1 MQTRFVY
8 EPRLYSEYFLSPNPK
23 ITDFDV
29 VKDIFYQHKQWF
41 PHIRTDYIR
50 REIAKG
56 HLILDNDVVIAY
68 NYYKR
73 KQKIGDVQA
82 QQGDCVLHQIAAK
95 NKGTASQVLQRF
107 FKWTNRRVF
116 LSVRSDNVIAKVFY
130 ERNNMRLIGQT
141 SWTKDGVK
149 NALPGDVYMYDD
161 NEGIF

>member
-1 MQTRFVY
+1 MIHA
-8 EPRLYSEYFLSPNPK
+8 K
-23 ITDFDV
+23 DTDFDV

-41 PHIRTDYIR
+41 PHIRMDYIR

-73 KQKIGDVQA
+73 KQKIGDIQA

>member
-1 MQTRFVY
+1 MIHAK
-8 EPRLYSEYFLSPNPK
+8 EN
-23 ITDFDV
+23 DFDE

-41 PHIRTDYIR
+41 PHIRTDYMR
-50 REIAKG
+50 REIASG
-56 HLILDNDVVIAY
+56 NLILDNDVIITY

-116 LSVRSDNVIAKVFY
+116 LSVRSDNIIAKKFY
-130 ERNNMRLIGQT
+130 EKNGMKLVGKT

-149 NALPGDVYMYDD
+149 NALPGDVYFYDGV
-161 NEGIF
+161 EEVL

>member
-1 MQTRFVY
+1 MIHA
-8 EPRLYSEYFLSPNPK
+8 K

-68 NYYKR
+68 NYYNR

>member
-1 MQTRFVY
+1 MIHAK
-8 EPRLYSEYFLSPNPK
+8 EN
-23 ITDFDV
+23 DFDT

-41 PHIRTDYIR
+41 PHIRTDYMR

-56 HLILDNDVVIAY
+56 HLILDNDVVITY

-73 KQKIGDVQA
+73 KQKIGGVQA

-116 LSVRSDNVIAKVFY
+116 LSVRSDNIIAKKFY
-130 ERNNMRLIGQT
+130 EKNGMKLVGKT

-149 NALPGDVYMYDD
+149 NALPGDVYFYDGV
-161 NEGIF
+161 EEVL